1 MVLYG
6 EFMKL
11 KYLMLFISVSVFS
24 LLNSLTYEIKQDGT
38 GDFTNIQAGIDEAT
52 DNDTVLVYPGTYY
65 ENILILEKSLTLGSL
80 SLITNDESYKYSTII
95 DGNHIKSCIQVR
107 G

>member
-52 DNDTVLVYPGTYY
+52 DNDTVLVYS
-65 ENILILEKSLTLGSL
+65 NIHFKKIYKEIIKLTNFVL
-80 SLITNDESYKYSTII
+80 
-95 DGNHIKSCIQVR
+95 HIPFL
-107 G
+107 